1 MLHVYKIDKDAIRR
15 IEIYCNQCAEKR
27 AKAREE
33 FRHDPSPIRR
43 AAVRMAENG
52 HGVAKL
58 VEFGV
63 SRADARLLVLGD

>member
-15 IEIYCNQCAEKR
+15 IEAYCNQCAEKR
-27 AKAREE
+27 AKARND
-33 FRHDPSPIRR
+33 FRHDPSPTRR

-52 HGVAKL
+52 YGVAKL
-58 VEFGV
+58 VECGV

>member
-1 MLHVYKIDKDAIRR
+1 MTTERPAWNVRSLL
-15 IEIYCNQCAEKR
+15 QR